1 MKIRISEFLLEAI
14 NDYYTDLLPISKR
27 KKYLMLNKVQLDKL
41 IDAVSLYYGKVKAMG
56 FLYEYTDEVKLEL
69 ENLKFLRESLS

>member
-27 KKYLMLNKVQLDKL
+27 KKYLMLNKAQLDRL
-41 IDAVSLYYGKVKAMG
+41 IEAVSMYYDKVKTLG
-56 FLYEYTDEVKLEL
+56 LLYEYTDEVKIEL